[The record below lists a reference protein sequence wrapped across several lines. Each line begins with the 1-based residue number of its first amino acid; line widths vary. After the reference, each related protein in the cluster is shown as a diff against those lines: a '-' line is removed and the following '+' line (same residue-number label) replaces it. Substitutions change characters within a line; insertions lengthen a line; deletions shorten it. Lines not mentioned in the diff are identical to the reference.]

1 MCLQNR
7 TNRVAGLFPNKKAQ
21 VKPLRVLG
29 LLTSIDFG
37 GTFVAFFV
45 FGPLCTPPS
54 RPLTPPR
61 APDYTSNVKI
71 IRYLINNR

>member
-45 FGPLCTPPS
+45 FGPLCTP
-54 RPLTPPR
+54 LAPPR